1 MAQVTANDI
10 LRSQQLETLKEKY
23 YEEYRYDSR
32 LPELFELIEPEKL
45 YEWLIEQFEEDF
57 KVNELKR
64 IFDYD

>member
-10 LRSQQLETLKEKY
+10 LRFQQLETLTRKY

-45 YEWLIEQFEEDF
+45 YEWLIEKFEEDF